1 MKDTRVCF
9 FWKQRPKSY
18 KSSCAAISRADKKK
32 RNRQNIETQTAR
44 CDSDC
49 SNKGMDLMTITAMWW
64 NYCMEER
71 WVSNPDVS
79 GRNESN
85 DDQNKG
91 IRANERISRRGVMDT
106 IVKE

>member
-1 MKDTRVCF
+1 MKDTRVCVF

-18 KSSCAAISRADKKK
+18 KSSCAAISRADKKG
-32 RNRQNIETQTAR
+32 NRRSIETQTAR

-71 WVSNPDVS
+71 WVSNPDEFQVAT
-79 GRNESN
+79 NPMTI
-85 DDQNKG
+85 K
-91 IRANERISRRGVMDT
+91 IRVYEPTREFRDGGNGHD
-106 IVKE
+106 